1 MTDNTKLFLFV
12 QSILLLMLVQLGTD
26 IYLPSVPA
34 ISEALNTN
42 ETMVKLSLTIMIMM
56 LGCSQLIYGPLSD
69 SIGRKQ
75 TILYGLLIFIIGS
88 SLLVFSQSS
97 CLLLIG
103 RLIQGLGLGFGL
115 SIASAIAS
123 DLYEGKKLNKS
134 ISIISAVYA
143 VMPVIAPVIG
153 GAIQTY
159 IGWQANF
166 SFLFIAG
173 LLMFCMVK
181 PFFIE
186 TNTSTGVEKFRIK
199 TLLRVYVLCL
209 KNKEYCCNLFIATLF
224 YAGEVSYIIQMP
236 LVAQQLFGISPLD
249 TGWLVLF
256 TSVAIFIGSGFS
268 AIAINYISV
277 NALIYLGVL
286 FALLGISLAFFFMC
300 FNHYTLAMFIS
311 PMVLFM
317 FGSGI
322 AFPNCISNCL
332 TLFPN
337 RAGAASSLVLGLLTL
352 LGGFLTIVVAKI
364 PADNYSALTLFI
376 TIIVFFMLMISVIL
390 RRIYTIPQV
399 K

>member
-1 MTDNTKLFLFV
+1 M
-12 QSILLLMLVQLGTD
+12 
-26 IYLPSVPA
+26 
-34 ISEALNTN
+34 
-42 ETMVKLSLTIMIMM
+42 
-56 LGCSQLIYGPLSD
+56 
-69 SIGRKQ
+69 
-75 TILYGLLIFIIGS
+75 
-88 SLLVFSQSS
+88 
-97 CLLLIG
+97 
-103 RLIQGLGLGFGL
+103 
-115 SIASAIAS
+115 
-123 DLYEGKKLNKS
+123 
-134 ISIISAVYA
+134 
-143 VMPVIAPVIG
+143 
-153 GAIQTY
+153 
-159 IGWQANF
+159 
-166 SFLFIAG
+166 
-173 LLMFCMVK
+173 
-181 PFFIE
+181 
-186 TNTSTGVEKFRIK
+186 
-199 TLLRVYVLCL
+199 

>member
-173 LLMFCMVK
+173 LLMFCMVNHFLSK
-181 PFFIE
+181 R
-186 TNTSTGVEKFRIK
+186 T
-199 TLLRVYVLCL
+199 RVPEL
-209 KNKEYCCNLFIATLF
+209 KNF
-224 YAGEVSYIIQMP
+224 VSKPY
-236 LVAQQLFGISPLD
+236 
-249 TGWLVLF
+249 
-256 TSVAIFIGSGFS
+256 
-268 AIAINYISV
+268 
-277 NALIYLGVL
+277 
-286 FALLGISLAFFFMC
+286 
-300 FNHYTLAMFIS
+300 
-311 PMVLFM
+311 
-317 FGSGI
+317 
-322 AFPNCISNCL
+322 
-332 TLFPN
+332 
-337 RAGAASSLVLGLLTL
+337 
-352 LGGFLTIVVAKI
+352 
-364 PADNYSALTLFI
+364 
-376 TIIVFFMLMISVIL
+376 
-390 RRIYTIPQV
+390 
-399 K
+399 